1 MEGAW
6 EITVVLF
13 QVWLS
18 IVAGLIMLP
27 AMFGVSLGFT
37 DLYIKVLV
45 KTLEWATLRIQ
56 REQKEQ
62 PTPPSQLANG
72 IIEKDDGSM
81 EEEIG
86 ELRRSHPKNLAGG
99 DFKLCDAFYF
109 CKKGIENI
117 VEDQVTQRFTS
128 EEMASWNLLTRTNN
142 NFCYIS
148 VRLTI
153 IWGLGVFI
161 RYCVLLPLR

>member
-1 MEGAW
+1 M
-6 EITVVLF
+6 VLHKHCAVFFSSF
-13 QVWLS
+13 QIHNVLS
-18 IVAGLIMLP
+18 
-27 AMFGVSLGFT
+27 
-37 DLYIKVLV
+37 
-45 KTLEWATLRIQ
+45 
-56 REQKEQ
+56 
-62 PTPPSQLANG
+62 G

-86 ELRRSHPKNLAGG
+86 ELRRSHPKNLVGG
-99 DFKLCDAFYF
+99 DFTLCDAFYF

-128 EEMASWNLLTRTNN
+128 EELASWNLLTRTNN

-161 RYCVLLPLR
+161 RYCILLPLR